1 MLSIMGI
8 LARLTILGGDDE
20 KEYKPFGLRMFLNIF
35 NRFQGD
41 VFFIYKFDNWEYL
54 MDNTIPSVALAG
66 GMAHFLFDFFYWVG
80 TLFNPSLKV
89 KANYQKDTFF
99 AKQGMPKFM
108 IDATYFLPGGST
120 MRFLDKRG
128 KIYVK
133 KHNMLDMKEIGFSK
147 EVIDELKLPGNKIS
161 EFDIEEYAYKWKR
174 MYRDIKLSS
183 EYEALKNKGIDPSI
197 YLDLKTG
204 ESLLKA
210 ENDEYMQAIKMM
222 ILDQMI
228 DAGELDSDLKT
239 IKSNVKEMR
248 KLENTKKPVIKKAQ
262 RRKFD
267 EAMQKYNK

>member
-1 MLSIMGI
+1 
-8 LARLTILGGDDE
+8 
-20 KEYKPFGLRMFLNIF
+20 
-35 NRFQGD
+35 
-41 VFFIYKFDNWEYL
+41 
-54 MDNTIPSVALAG
+54 
-66 GMAHFLFDFFYWVG
+66 
-80 TLFNPSLKV
+80 
-89 KANYQKDTFF
+89 
-99 AKQGMPKFM
+99 
-108 IDATYFLPGGST
+108 
-120 MRFLDKRG
+120 
-128 KIYVK
+128 
-133 KHNMLDMKEIGFSK
+133 MLDMKEIGFSK